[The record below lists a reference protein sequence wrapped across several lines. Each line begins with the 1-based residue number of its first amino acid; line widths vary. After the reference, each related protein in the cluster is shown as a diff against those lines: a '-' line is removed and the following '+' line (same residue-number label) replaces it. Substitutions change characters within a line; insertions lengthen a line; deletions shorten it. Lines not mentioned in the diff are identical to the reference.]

1 MRLLT
6 GRSSPS
12 PPGKISNSLQ
22 SADLAQPG
30 IPANG
35 DPEVVITYQ
44 TNAYKQW
51 PMSQKYN
58 TITGSKSQKITI
70 NKYIVE

>member
-12 PPGKISNSLQ
+12 PPGNVSNSLQ

-35 DPEVVITYQ
+35 DPEVINTYQ
-44 TNAYKQW
+44 TYA
-51 PMSQKYN
+51 
-58 TITGSKSQKITI
+58 
-70 NKYIVE
+70 